1 MPTVRKKSQIS
12 NLISYFKEPEKE
24 EQEIEPELSERKKQQ
39 RSEQKQMKWRP
50 ENQQKTSV
58 KLNSEFLK
66 R

>member
-50 ENQQKTSV
+50 EKQQKRQG
-58 KLNSEFLK
+58 N
-66 R
+66 

>member
-50 ENQQKTSV
+50 EKQ
-58 KLNSEFLK
+58 
-66 R
+66 